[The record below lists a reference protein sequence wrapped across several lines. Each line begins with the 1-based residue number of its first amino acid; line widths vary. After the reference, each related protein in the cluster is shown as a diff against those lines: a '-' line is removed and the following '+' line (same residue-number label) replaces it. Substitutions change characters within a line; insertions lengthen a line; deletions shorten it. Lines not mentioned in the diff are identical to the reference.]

1 MIPLQ
6 EIVNQKINGS
16 TLVKID
22 IEGYE
27 EKALR
32 SIQDY
37 LKDTEQVDFL
47 IEILINDKNKESLF
61 NFLKSV
67 GFNAYLLTNA
77 GLIYEERPLTLPKP
91 YSDSSTGSLRT
102 LWKGHF
108 FKKKNRSEINQLSKK
123 IYKYNI

>member
-1 MIPLQ
+1 M
-6 EIVNQKINGS
+6 K
-16 TLVKID
+16 
-22 IEGYE
+22 Y
-27 EKALR
+27 
-32 SIQDY
+32 
-37 LKDTEQVDFL
+37 TEQVDFL
-47 IEILINDKNKESLF
+47 IENLINDKNKESLF

-102 LWKGHF
+102 LWKDHF
-108 FKKKNRSEINQLSKK
+108 FTKKNTSEVNQLNKK